1 MANRPQRMKIRD
13 IRRIISATR
22 SAGVNIGSVKVDPA
36 TGEVTITAGK
46 PGVANGSGLDDWMAT
61 HADQAEGH

>member
-1 MANRPQRMKIRD
+1 MSNRPQKMKIRD

-22 SAGVNIGSVKVDPA
+22 SAGVDIGSVKVDPA

-46 PGVANGSGLDDWMAT
+46 PGASVGNPWDEAT
-61 HADQAEGH
+61 ADIAAK